1 MHCHRNSRA
10 RGRSEGRTWP
20 NPISGSSEQNCFLK
34 FRHRSEILNP
44 LCAVSLFLIHQQYIP
59 RIAIWTAQNS
69 LEFSCAFNG
78 DVRHNQ
84 VRLFAHWAR
93 NHGRRINRQKFP
105 GSNPLF
111 VMSGSLMVAVLS
123 HGRRSLPLHFL
134 CRGVWLSSAPRN
146 RRVAYF
152 AGHRCT
158 LSEAGEGRAFPTSIQ
173 RPAEPQHGDGH
184 RDQHQSRERG
194 DVEMQDGE
202 RGALEHDGADDA
214 DEMGERQRLADPLRP

>member
-111 VMSGSLMVAVLS
+111 VMSGSLMVAARS

-134 CRGVWLSSAPRN
+134 CRGKFSRYTASSSTKIQAIQFMEHSLVEFR
-146 RRVAYF
+146 
-152 AGHRCT
+152 T
-158 LSEAGEGRAFPTSIQ
+158 TESEGGLLCRPSLYSVRSRGGTSLPHFNPTSGGTAARRWSSRSASVPRARRRRNAGRRAR
-173 RPAEPQHGDGH
+173 RP
-184 RDQHQSRERG
+184 
-194 DVEMQDGE
+194 
-202 RGALEHDGADDA
+202 
-214 DEMGERQRLADPLRP
+214 